1 MKFTHTQHITGYT
14 VTLWHCGLLG
24 KPCAM
29 RKERYCCLNKVYS
42 VSDQG
47 QSENIR
53 KRLISWWMDGQTDG
67 QIDGQRDG
75 RTNGQGDVEM
85 DRETDKRT
93 SRGSNGRMDRQTER
107 RTDGLTDGGTDG
119 LIDDRMDWG
128 MDSNGTE
135 GGRERQTDGSTDECL
150 MQRRR
155 EWEARHG
162 QTDGRMDGLISL
174 GYFQHWSLVRIV
186 TTTKCKTFGTIIS

>member
-29 RKERYCCLNKVYS
+29 RKQRYCCSKKVHG

-47 QSENIR
+47 QSENIG
-53 KRLISWWMDGQTDG
+53 KRFIGWWMDGWMDGQRDRRAEQETEG

-75 RTNGQGDVEM
+75 RTKGQTDLEM

-93 SRGSNGRMDRQTER
+93 SRGSDGGMDRQTEGQR
-107 RTDGLTDGGTDG
+107 EGRTDWQMEERTNSSMT
-119 LIDDRMDWG
+119 RW
-128 MDSNGTE
+128 TE
-135 GGRERQTDGSTDECL
+135 GWTAMGGREGKTNGRIDGWIFDAEKA
-150 MQRRR
+150 
-155 EWEARHG
+155 W
-162 QTDGRMDGLISL
+162 
-174 GYFQHWSLVRIV
+174 VR
-186 TTTKCKTFGTIIS
+186 G

>member
-14 VTLWHCGLLG
+14 VTLWQCGLLG

-67 QIDGQRDG
+67 QIDGQKERKDKRSRRRRDGQRNGQTNEQRVKRKDGQTDRKKDGRIDRWRDG
-75 RTNGQGDVEM
+75 RTHRWPDWQRDGQQWD
-85 DRETDKRT
+85 
-93 SRGSNGRMDRQTER
+93 
-107 RTDGLTDGGTDG
+107 
-119 LIDDRMDWG
+119 
-128 MDSNGTE
+128 
-135 GGRERQTDGSTDECL
+135 GGREGKTNGRIDGWIFDAEKA
-150 MQRRR
+150 
-155 EWEARHG
+155 W
-162 QTDGRMDGLISL
+162 
-174 GYFQHWSLVRIV
+174 VR
-186 TTTKCKTFGTIIS
+186 G